1 MENLCLVLNR
11 LRACQRRSN
20 LPITKKTV
28 DPFKQNGPNRRVNA
42 KGFSGLLNNDAIR
55 ALLHSAHVI

>member
-28 DPFKQNGPNRRVNA
+28 DP
-42 KGFSGLLNNDAIR
+42 LNKT
-55 ALLHSAHVI
+55 VQTEG